1 MDIQWIY
8 ERFLEGKQKFTTDS
22 RKVTEG
28 CMFFALKGE
37 NFDGNAYAL
46 QALES
51 GAFLAVVD
59 DASIEHNK
67 CVLVQDVLQTM
78 QALATHHR
86 RHLTCPVIGIAGSNG
101 KTTTKELAVSI
112 FSEAY
117 KVHATR
123 GNFNNHIGVPITLLE
138 APLDTEIALVEIGT
152 NNFGEVKFLSE
163 LAEPDFG
170 IITNIGK
177 EHLEGFGSIEGVAK
191 EESELY
197 QYLLNNNGLAFVN
210 KEDLYLNRMSH
221 RLPRVYSFAI
231 QEDADFNLEVNE
243 TIPYVEGN
251 IGSVYY
257 KAQIGGYHNAMNIT
271 AASAMAKYFGLSDQ
285 QIATG
290 ISNYSPSNNRA
301 EVRTIG
307 SNTFILDAYNANPS
321 SMMAAIESFEALD
334 KPSKIMLLGDMFEL
348 GHHAAAEHDNVLE
361 GALRVTSS
369 RSYFAGENFSKC
381 CEARDLPCFKN
392 VDELINWLKSQN
404 ITDTWFLVKG
414 SRGMQMERIT
424 EAFQEN

>member
-1 MDIQWIY
+1 MDIQSLY
-8 ERFLEGKQKFTTDS
+8 ERFLQGNQNFTTDS

-28 CMFFALKGE
+28 CLFFALKGE

-46 QALES
+46 QAIES
-51 GAFLAVVD
+51 GAKWAVID
-59 DASIEHNK
+59 DDTIDHDQ
-67 CVLVQDVLQTM
+67 CILVEDVLEIM

-86 RHLTCPVIGIAGSNG
+86 RQLTCPVIGIAGSNG
-101 KTTTKELAVSI
+101 KTTTKELAISI

-138 APLDTEIALVEIGT
+138 TPLDTEIALIEIGT

-163 LAEPDFG
+163 MSEPDFG

-197 QYLLNNNGLAFVN
+197 QFLLKNNGLAFVN
-210 KEDLYLNRMSH
+210 MEDAYLSRMSH
-221 RLPRVYSFAI
+221 RLPRTYSYAVL
-231 QEDADFNLEVNE
+231 EEADFKVEVSE
-243 TIPYVEGN
+243 TSPFV
-251 IGSVYY
+251 IGKIGEASFQ
-257 KAQIGGYHNAMNIT
+257 AQIGGYHNAMNIA

-285 QIATG
+285 QIAQG
-290 ISNYSPSNNRA
+290 VSNYVPSNNRA
-301 EVRTIG
+301 EVRVIG

-321 SMMAAIESFEALD
+321 SMSAAMESFESLD
-334 KPSKIMLLGDMFEL
+334 KPSKVMLLGDMFEL
-348 GHHAAAEHDNVLE
+348 GHHAASEHDNILE
-361 GALRVTSS
+361 QALRITSS
-369 RSYFAGENFSKC
+369 RVYFAGESFSKC

-392 VDELINWLKSQN
+392 VDELIEWLKSQN

-414 SRGMQMERIT
+414 SRGMKMERIT
-424 EAFQEN
+424 EAFEEN